1 MEKQTNRFSQASQQY
16 PDLFSMTR
24 EESIYFADKLKAD
37 SIWRSARLEGIPV
50 TYADT
55 ETILEGVLP
64 NKPKVGVVGVIA
76 IVNLKHAWDFIL
88 DILDT
93 PTSFQILSQVNSILG
108 QSNLIMDAGRLR
120 GFQVPIG
127 GTSWIPEIPD
137 YAEIQ
142 KAFSRIFSKGTVTEQ
157 AMRLMLFCMRTQPF
171 SDGNKRSATL
181 LANHHL
187 LRHGAGLI
195 TIPVEVLPEF
205 KTKLIEFYETEN
217 YDPMLEFLYSKCIR
231 GIVRA

>member
-1 MEKQTNRFSQASQQY
+1 MEQQTNRFSQDSQQY

-24 EESIYFADKLKAD
+24 EESIYIAEKLKAD

-64 NKPKVGVVGVIA
+64 NKSNVGVAGVIA

-108 QSNLIMDAGRLR
+108 QSNLIMDEGKLR
-120 GFQVPIG
+120 SFQVSIG
-127 GTSWIPEIPD
+127 GTSWIPSIPD
-137 YAEIQ
+137 YSVIQAEL
-142 KAFSRIFSKGTVTEQ
+142 SEIFSKGTVTEQ

-171 SDGNKRSATL
+171 SDGSKRSATL

-195 TIPVEVLPEF
+195 TIPVDALSEF
-205 KTKLIEFYETEN
+205 KTGLIRFYETN
-217 YDPMLEFLYSKCIR
+217 DYDTIMEFLYSKCIR
-231 GIVRA
+231 GIKRS

>member
-1 MEKQTNRFSQASQQY
+1 MEQQTNLFSQASRQY

-24 EESIYFADKLKAD
+24 EDSIYIAEKLKAD

-55 ETILEGVLP
+55 ETILEGILP
-64 NKPKVGVVGVIA
+64 NKPKVGVAGVLA
-76 IVNLKHAWDFIL
+76 IVNLKHSWDFIL

-108 QSNLIMDAGRLR
+108 QSNLIRDAGKLR
-120 GFQVPIG
+120 SFQVSIG

-142 KAFSRIFSKGTVTEQ
+142 KVFSEIFSKGTVTEQ

-187 LRHGAGLI
+187 LRHGAGLL

-205 KTKLIEFYETEN
+205 KAKLIEFYETEN
-217 YDPMLEFLYSKCIR
+217 YDPIMEFLYSKCIR
-231 GIVRA
+231 GIVRT